1 MHSEATGTGKEQ
13 QTGRFSY
20 AQYRSKVYHVHQ
32 VCYVLQDRRISRL
45 ISRTFLEDLPLRPGS
60 GWGRRL
66 DRRNPAGAA
75 SSDVHLPAYSGRGW
89 EPSKGHWRP
98 LPRRWMAQGA
108 CPLTRYSGV
117 GLGET
122 TGPSKPRRGSFERCV
137 STRCPGVGWEKT
149 TADSCPTGP
158 SLDVTGAMS
167 AYPSS
172 RGRVGKDDSSFW
184 KARRVAGYRRRR
196 IVLPENP
203 GSGRGTIAF
212 VTFSMCLGAS
222 LRQKAGRKMS
232 RHVWSRPTE
241 YYDYLNMLEKPRLP
255 KFELVSELEVGRG
268 SFVGAGHAWIVRDT
282 ENGII
287 CLQSYSTIV
296 SFKVG
301 EKVIDCWSGK
311 TRATTH
317 HQSRFRAA

>member
-172 RGRVGKDDSSFW
+172 RGRVGKDDS
-184 KARRVAGYRRRR
+184 RLVPDRPVAGCYRGH
-196 IVLPENP
+196 VCLPFVP
-203 GSGRGTIAF
+203 GSGGKR
-212 VTFSMCLGAS
+212 
-222 LRQKAGRKMS
+222 RQQ
-232 RHVWSRPTE
+232 
-241 YYDYLNMLEKPRLP
+241 LLEGPARRWIPSTAHCITGK
-255 KFELVSELEVGRG
+255 SGVGSG
-268 SFVGAGHAWIVRDT
+268 NHCVRDLFHVPRGVPT
-282 ENGII
+282 AKG
-287 CLQSYSTIV
+287 
-296 SFKVG
+296 
-301 EKVIDCWSGK
+301 
-311 TRATTH
+311 R
-317 HQSRFRAA
+317 